1 MAKEKVAIIE
11 EEPEEGE
18 VYQGNVYNFTG
29 DINVSGN
36 SGPVTITINLK
47 GVPNNK
53 PPGGSGGG

>member
-1 MAKEKVAIIE
+1 MAKNQVVEE
-11 EEPEEGE
+11 EEPVEEE
-18 VYQGNVYNFTG
+18 VYTGNVYTFTG

-53 PPGGSGGG
+53 PPKP